1 MLFVFATML
10 CATPARNEMI
20 DKFNPPDAPLPMPQ
34 QVLERAMPLG
44 RMLLAGIAGQLTCRP
59 GQAKNESGREP
70 V

>member
-1 MLFVFATML
+1 
-10 CATPARNEMI
+10 MI